1 MNGLGSP
8 TTVSRREGRRKQPPG
23 RWHPGFLPL
32 LAPVLLATCSEAER
46 HDRARAMTRRDSAGI
61 EIVQVVPEGPR
72 TRIVLSDPPR
82 MEVGG
87 WSGDPETEL
96 YDVTGAARLTNG
108 RVVIANAGTR
118 ELKLFGPNGRLL
130 ETVGREGEGPGEFQG
145 IDWITLHSTDSII
158 AYDRRQ
164 NRIQVFDADLE
175 LGRMV
180 VLQTPHDLGF
190 AGLAAV
196 GAFRDGTLLARGP
209 ELVQRYPREPLF
221 GHLFLFTPDGVLV
234 DSIGPVRE
242 AREIWMSGEP
252 WPPFARTPAFVP
264 RNESFFAAASDAN
277 EFRRYDRDG
286 RLELMVRTGR
296 EPRKVTEED
305 IEKAMEARPSRGIG
319 EPWIAPHL
327 PFWSEFLV
335 DDDGAVW
342 LRTHPR
348 SGETEV
354 AWEIIDLPAGTVG
367 EMRAPLDLHPLHIGP
382 DFMLVLRS
390 DTLGVERVELFDLFR
405 EDPGS

>member
-1 MNGLGSP
+1 M
-8 TTVSRREGRRKQPPG
+8 VSRREGHRRQPHG
-23 RWHPGFLPL
+23 RRRLGL
-32 LAPVLLATCSEAER
+32 LTLLVPVVLANCSEA
-46 HDRARAMTRRDSAGI
+46 DRQDRGRAMTRRDSAGI
-61 EIVQVVPEGPR
+61 EIVQVVPEAPR
-72 TRIVLSDPPR
+72 TRIVLSERPR
-82 MEVGG
+82 MEAGG

-96 YDVTGAARLTNG
+96 YGVTGAARLPNG

-118 ELKLFGPNGRLL
+118 ELKLFGPDGRLL
-130 ETVGREGEGPGEFQG
+130 ETMGREGEGPGEFQG
-145 IDWITLHSTDSII
+145 IDWITLHSGDSII

-175 LGRMV
+175 LGRV
-180 VLQTPHDLGF
+180 EVLQTPDDLGF

-221 GHLFLFTPDGVLV
+221 GHLFLFGPDGVLV
-234 DSIGPVRE
+234 DSLGPVRE

-252 WPPFARTPAFVP
+252 WPPFARKVAFVP
-264 RNESFFAAASDAN
+264 RERSFFAAASDAN
-277 EFRRYDRDG
+277 ELRRYGRDG
-286 RLELMVRTGR
+286 RLELIVRTGR
-296 EPRKVTEED
+296 EPRKVTEKD
-305 IEKAMEARPSRGIG
+305 IETALEARPSRGIG

-335 DDDGAVW
+335 DDGGAVW
-342 LRTHPR
+342 LRAHPR
-348 SGETEV
+348 PGETEV

-390 DTLGVERVELFDLFR
+390 DTLGVERVGLFDLLR